1 MKPTVSKLSGLTL
14 LTLGGALLAVN
25 AALARSPVERLDDV
39 RSSQGDIDRLT
50 QATVVVTITG
60 IDVESTDT
68 GIQVTLETAA
78 GPVGEPENSRVL
90 GNALI
95 LEIPN
100 AVLSDSEF
108 EVFQPTDEIALIQA
122 SPLPGDRVQ
131 LSITGTDAPPTV
143 SVSSGTSGLTLAV
156 TPGDPNTSGDDDAI
170 QIGVVGEQEGDY
182 YAPRASV
189 GTRTDTPLLDVPQSV
204 QVITQDLLQDQG
216 VIRLNDALRN
226 VSGAIAGEDD
236 PRGQRYTLRGFD
248 SASVVRNGVRLSN
261 GGNNNIGFQELANV
275 ARVEV
280 LKGPASILVGAA
292 EPGGVINLVTEE
304 PLAEPRYEFG
314 FRGGNRSL
322 LEPSIDFTGPLTED
336 GRVRYRLNALYR
348 TEEYIRDYDTP
359 IERFFIA
366 PVLAIDLDE
375 DTDLILEGEYSNDR
389 RPGEFGLV
397 AIGDGI
403 ADIPFDRALS
413 DRDDVLTAESLRLG
427 YRLEHRFND
436 DWKIRNSVYFNR
448 YDTAVPANGSGAL
461 VSAGFLPEFFNE
473 ETGDLAIYQIRL
485 EQPISNLEIQ
495 TNVVGEFNTGDIE
508 HTLLVGVDL
517 FRVWD
522 RGTETRASFPPITE
536 TFNIFDPDYDAL
548 LESNFNSF
556 PSVSIL
562 EGRTDSIGV
571 YIQDQIQL
579 TDNLIVLG
587 SLRFDNVY
595 QESTSSDP
603 ISGITES
610 EREESAWTPRIGV
623 VYQPSDNV
631 SLYAS
636 YGQSFAPNIGTTSD
650 GGLIEA
656 ETGEQVEV
664 GVRAEFLDGKLY
676 ANLALFNLIKDN
688 VALPD
693 PLLPLFSVP
702 SGKQRSRGIELDII
716 GEILPGW
723 NVVANYTYTDTEV
736 LDSTDGTTGNELF
749 NAPDHIANLWTRY
762 EIQSG
767 SLQGL
772 SLGVGLNYV
781 GERFGDLDNS
791 FTVDDYL
798 LTNAA
803 ISYEAENWTASIN
816 FRNIFDVEYI
826 EGVANSRDVDIY
838 PGEGFTVIGS
848 FSIRF

>member
-1 MKPTVSKLSGLTL
+1 MLLS
-14 LTLGGALLAVN
+14 LGGALWMTD
-25 AALARSPVERLDDV
+25 AAEARSPEEPSDTAVPQA
-39 RSSQGDIDRLT
+39 SQLA
-50 QATVVVTITG
+50 QADGVITVTG
-60 IDVESTDT
+60 LSVQPTDA
-68 GIQVTLETAA
+68 GVQVTLETGGGTLA
-78 GPVGEPENSRVL
+78 EPDSSRVI
-90 GNALI
+90 GNALVF
-95 LEIPN
+95 EIPN
-100 AVLSDSEF
+100 AVPSRNDIEEF
-108 EVFQPTDEIALIQA
+108 EPVDGIALIQV
-122 SPLPGDRVQ
+122 SELPGNRLQ
-131 LSITGTDAPPTV
+131 ISITGSDAPPAV
-143 SVSSGTSGLTLAV
+143 SISSGTAGLTLAI
-156 TPGDPNTSGDDDAI
+156 TPGEAGTGDDDDAI
-170 QIGVVGEQEGDY
+170 QIGVVGDGEDDY
-182 YAPRASV
+182 YVPRASV

-204 QVITQDLLQDQG
+204 QVITQDTLQDQG
-216 VIRLNDALRN
+216 VIRLNDAIRN

-304 PLAEPRYEFG
+304 PLAEPRYEVS

-336 GRVRYRLNALYR
+336 GRIRYRINALYR

-366 PVLAIDLDE
+366 PVLAIDLDD
-375 DTDLILEGEYSNDR
+375 DTDLIFEGEYSNDR

-436 DWKIRNSVYFNR
+436 DWKIRNSLYFNR
-448 YDTAVPANGSGAL
+448 YDTTVPANGAGTL
-461 VSAGFLPEFFNE
+461 VSAGFLPGFFNE
-473 ETGDLAIYQIRL
+473 ETGDLEIYQIRL

-495 TNVVGEFNTGDIE
+495 TNVVGEFNTGNIE

-556 PSVSIL
+556 PSVGII

-571 YIQDQIQL
+571 YVQDQIQL

-603 ISGITES
+603 ISGETES
-610 EREESAWTPRIGV
+610 KREESAWTPRIGV

-650 GGLIEA
+650 GGIIAA
-656 ETGEQVEV
+656 EEGEQVEV
-664 GVRAEFLDGKLY
+664 GVRAELLDGRLF

-693 PLLPLFSVP
+693 PLLPIFSVP

-723 NVVANYTYTDTEV
+723 NIVANYTYTDTEV

-749 NAPDHIANLWTRY
+749 NAPEHIANLWTRY

-767 SLQGL
+767 SLEGL
-772 SLGVGLNYV
+772 SFGVGLNYV

-798 LTNAA
+798 LTNVA
-803 ISYEAENWTASIN
+803 IAYEAENWTAGIN

-826 EGVANSRDVDIY
+826 EGVANRRDVDIY